1 MPSQLRTLF
10 VWQLVLGFFL
20 CWLAIISDQWSL
32 TEINVSSVSL
42 SLRSGSS
49 EARTA
54 ETKEMPKSTQGVA
67 TASPPSFTAVIKTG
81 HQVWPLKPATLEPRQ
96 MPSSTA
102 SVELDTLSTGQ
113 QNSSAMLCIG
123 ALLHAVMCYSVIECS
138 GPLQRAKVHFWNS
151 CLPSNCLIQRM
162 LYLIYAPHAEL
173 CSYQLQL

>member
-10 VWQLVLGFFL
+10 VRQLVLGFFL
-20 CWLAIISDQWSL
+20 LAGYYFRSAVPDRDKHVL
-32 TEINVSSVSL
+32 CL

-49 EARTA
+49 EAGTA

-113 QNSSAMLCIG
+113 QNSSATLCIG

-138 GPLQRAKVHFWNS
+138 GALQYAKVHFWNS